1 MSTIEDK
8 GVPLPAGPFIGRE
21 SFRTRVREGLSAAG
35 RAGWRELILCDASF
49 EDWPLGERAV
59 VDALEAWARGG
70 GQRLTLLARRY
81 DGLERRHP
89 LFVHW
94 RRQRARLIECR
105 GVPTADALAMPSV
118 LWSPEWA
125 LERHEVLRSSGVC
138 GDEAARRL
146 RLRELL
152 DGWLERSS
160 PAFAASTLGL

>member
-1 MSTIEDK
+1 MNMVDDD
-8 GVPLPAGPFIGRE
+8 GALPVGTFIGRE
-21 SFRTRVREGLSAAG
+21 SFRTRVREGLAAAG

-70 GQRLTLLARRY
+70 QRLTLLARRY
-81 DGLERRHP
+81 DELERRHP

-94 RRQRARLIECR
+94 RRQRAHLIECR

-118 LWSPEWA
+118 LWSPAWA
-125 LERHEVLRSSGVC
+125 LQRHEVLRSSGVC
-138 GDEAARRL
+138 GDEAARLL

-160 PAFAASTLGL
+160 PAFAATTLGL

>member
-1 MSTIEDK
+1 MSTAEDR

-21 SFRTRVREGLSAAG
+21 SFRARVREGLSAAG
-35 RAGWRELILCDASF
+35 RAGWRELVLCDASF
-49 EDWPLGERAV
+49 EDWPLGEHAV

-70 GQRLTLLARRY
+70 QRLTLLARRY
-81 DGLERRHP
+81 DELERRHP
-89 LFVHW
+89 LFVRW
-94 RRQRARLIECR
+94 RRQRAHLIECR
-105 GVPTADALAMPSV
+105 GVPSADALAVPSV
-118 LWSPEWA
+118 LWSPEWV

-160 PAFAASTLGL
+160 PAFAATTLGL

>member
-1 MSTIEDK
+1 MNTTDDDDA
-8 GVPLPAGPFIGRE
+8 LPAGPFIGRE
-21 SFRTRVREGLSAAG
+21 SFRTRVRAGLAAAG

-59 VDALEAWARGG
+59 VDALKAWARG

-81 DGLERRHP
+81 DELERRHP

-94 RRQRARLIECR
+94 RRQRAHLIECR

-118 LWSPEWA
+118 LWSPAWA
-125 LERHEVLRSSGVC
+125 LQRHEVLRSSGVC
-138 GDEAARRL
+138 GDEAARLL

-160 PAFAASTLGL
+160 PAFAATTLGL

>member
-1 MSTIEDK
+1 MNTTDDDDA
-8 GVPLPAGPFIGRE
+8 LPAGPFIGRE
-21 SFRTRVREGLSAAG
+21 SFCTRVRAGLAAAG

-59 VDALEAWARGG
+59 LDALEAWARG

-81 DGLERRHP
+81 DELERRHP
-89 LFVHW
+89 LFVQW
-94 RRQRARLIECR
+94 RRQRAHLIECR

-118 LWSPEWA
+118 LWSPAWA
-125 LERHEVLRSSGVC
+125 LQRHEVLRSSGVC
-138 GDEAARRL
+138 GDEAARLL

-160 PAFAASTLGL
+160 PAFAATTLGL